1 MSFAKEVSGS
11 SVFVNECKK
20 RRESIYYYT
29 IVEFLADEET
39 PANLWLMYEKV
50 LVFSCLLMCAKQL
63 FFVVYYTTSVVKTP
77 LRWSWALH
85 AKCSSFLTTLCLDL
99 VSEATKI
106 CRKKVFCNATTA
118 FAFYVISHGWKFNGK
133 GFCSGSQSLANQVLS
148 LIFYYW
154 RICHWLLSG
163 AKGVM
168 STLFAYLKLRSAR
181 IHIVGKSPKMS
192 HSNFYNFGTLQ
203 QFLSY

>member
-1 MSFAKEVSGS
+1 MINV
-11 SVFVNECKK
+11 
-20 RRESIYYYT
+20 
-29 IVEFLADEET
+29 
-39 PANLWLMYEKV
+39 YEKVV

-63 FFVVYYTTSVVKTP
+63 FCVVHYTTSVVKTP
-77 LRWSWALH
+77 LRCSWAGWRSVAAAIQHRSLH

-168 STLFAYLKLRSAR
+168 STLFACLKLRSASLLKY
-181 IHIVGKSPKMS
+181 VGLL
-192 HSNFYNFGTLQ
+192 HSA
-203 QFLSY
+203 

>member
-1 MSFAKEVSGS
+1 MSSAKEVSGS

-85 AKCSSFLTTLCLDL
+85 AKCSSFLTTLCLDW

-106 CRKKVFCNATTA
+106 CRKKVFCNATS
-118 FAFYVISHGWKFNGK
+118 AFYVISHGWKFNGK
-133 GFCSGSQSLANQVLS
+133 SFCSS
-148 LIFYYW
+148 
-154 RICHWLLSG
+154 SG
-163 AKGVM
+163 AFSYLLLLENLPLIAVRSKRCDVDIICIPKIEV
-168 STLFAYLKLRSAR
+168 SKNTHCWKITQNVLF
-181 IHIVGKSPKMS
+181 
-192 HSNFYNFGTLQ
+192 
-203 QFLSY
+203 QFL